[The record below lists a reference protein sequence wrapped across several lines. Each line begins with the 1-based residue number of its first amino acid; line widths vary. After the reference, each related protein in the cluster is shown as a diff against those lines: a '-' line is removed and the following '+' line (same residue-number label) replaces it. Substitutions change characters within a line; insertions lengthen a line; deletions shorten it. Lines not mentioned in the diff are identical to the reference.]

1 MVIRIL
7 LALCWF
13 TITGLVSIDYLE
25 RLREKGDKW
34 RAILAFPILIML
46 APFIGLGGVAGEIM
60 DALIDDGGGEDG
72 DDSAHV

>member
-1 MVIRIL
+1 MFIRIL

-13 TITGLVSIDYLE
+13 GLTGLVSIDYME
-25 RLREKGDKW
+25 RLREKNEAW
-34 RAILAFPILIML
+34 RAILALPLLIIL

-60 DALIDDGGGEDG
+60 DALIDDGGEG

>member
-1 MVIRIL
+1 MFVKIL

-13 TITGLVSIDYLE
+13 GLTGLVSIDYME
-25 RLREKGDKW
+25 RLREKNEAW
-34 RAILAFPILIML
+34 RAILALPLLIIL

-60 DALIDDGGGEDG
+60 DALIDDGGEG

>member
-1 MVIRIL
+1 MIIRIL

-13 TITGLVSIDYLE
+13 TITGLISIDYLE
-25 RLREKGDKW
+25 RLREKGDRW
-34 RAILAFPILIML
+34 RAILAFPILIIL

-60 DALIDDGGGEDG
+60 DALIDDGGGDG

>member
-1 MVIRIL
+1 MIIRII

-13 TITGLVSIDYLE
+13 GLAGLVSIDYME
-25 RLREKGDKW
+25 RLRDKGDKW
-34 RAILAFPILIML
+34 RAVVAFPLLLFL

-60 DALIDDGGGEDG
+60 DALIDDGGGEG